1 MWPVPGFQILG
12 LPKEKLAVPP
22 IPGLSSAF
30 SPPLSAP
37 FCATLHD
44 AWTRLRQMWVE
55 IIVPSL
61 PFSPGDPVIR
71 ISALHKKIPKIPA
84 RYSAWNWV
92 DVVLECTMGL
102 FWGGKRILHWLLRG
116 EGTGLLKGFL
126 FHLPCLL
133 SLTPYSTLL
142 WKTPSLRLCMRTCG
156 RRFRRAIFIKSSVFQ
171 SKSSHVKNCFAW

>member
-22 IPGLSSAF
+22 IPGLSSTF

-71 ISALHKKIPKIPA
+71 ISALHETKNISKVQLDIP
-84 RYSAWNWV
+84 RRTGSMLSWNAPW
-92 DVVLECTMGL
+92 DC
-102 FWGGKRILHWLLRG
+102 FG
-116 EGTGLLKGFL
+116 EANAFFIGF
-126 FHLPCLL
+126 
-133 SLTPYSTLL
+133 YE
-142 WKTPSLRLCMRTCG
+142 G
-156 RRFRRAIFIKSSVFQ
+156 R
-171 SKSSHVKNCFAW
+171 